1 MRVWNRINIYHSCQ
15 NKKYLYYKLY
25 KYIAFTQIFMK
36 QKEKIQRLREYT
48 SQLFPDATTELY
60 FNNEYQL
67 LIAILMSAQVT
78 DIQVNKVNSV
88 FFQSLKKPKDAIK
101 LWIPKIA
108 EYIKTLSFYKNKSR
122 FIFETSEILI
132 EKYNSQIPKTLEE
145 LTALPWVW
153 IKTAKV
159 FLWIIENAPY
169 LWVDT
174 HVHRVLNRT
183 WIVKTKDALETDKKA
198 EKVFTKDDLAF
209 LHNTLIFFGRYHC
222 IARKPKCDSC
232 ELKDFCKYYRLKE
245 KK

>member
-1 MRVWNRINIYHSCQ
+1 
-15 NKKYLYYKLY
+15 
-25 KYIAFTQIFMK
+25 MK
-36 QKEKIQRLREYT
+36 REEKILRLREYT
-48 SQLFPDATTELY
+48 AKLFPDATTELY
-60 FNNEYQL
+60 YHTEYQL

-88 FFQSLKKPKDAIK
+88 FFKSLKKPEDAIEM
-101 LWIPKIA
+101 WIPKIA
-108 EYIKTLSFYKNKSR
+108 EFIKTISFYKNKSK
-122 FIFETSEILI
+122 FIFETSSILV
-132 EKYNSQIPKTLEE
+132 EKYSSQVPKTLEE
-145 LTALPWVW
+145 LTSLPGVW

-183 WIVKTKDALETDKKA
+183 WIVNTKDALETDKAA
-198 EKVFTKDDLAF
+198 EKVFTTDDLAF

-222 IARKPKCDSC
+222 IARKPKCNIC
-232 ELKDFCKYYRLKE
+232 ELKSFCKYYAKQ